1 MPKEDKTIMTVGR
14 LKGLLAYFNAQDDF
28 EVWLSS
34 DEEGNDFLPMLA
46 NPKWSLAVE
55 EDDKR
60 VTLFPSHRR
69 FLHFFSPQPFSSGCG
84 FLGGIAGAMILR
96 LAYILAGIGIP
107 LATLWCTD
115 YAKLSNIF
123 DM

>member
-1 MPKEDKTIMTVGR
+1 MNTPEQQYRDGLLFEHVQREPEVMHMPKEEKTIMTVGR

-55 EDDKR
+55 EEEKR
-60 VTLFPSHRR
+60 VTLFPSHR
-69 FLHFFSPQPFSSGCG
+69 
-84 FLGGIAGAMILR
+84 
-96 LAYILAGIGIP
+96 
-107 LATLWCTD
+107 
-115 YAKLSNIF
+115 
-123 DM
+123 